1 MSAGVR
7 RSPSPRERQ
16 GVTQFL
22 GTIPAESD
30 STGDVGR
37 TIFEGLTSCLKA
49 AYLNDLRNGISTV
62 HILDRT
68 ENLQGQ
74 NFPLR
79 IILGAV
85 GQRIAQG
92 QGLEIDDLLQCGGK
106 HFSL

>member
-1 MSAGVR
+1 MTMLVPLNASGDPSMSAGVR

-37 TIFEGLTSCLKA
+37 TIFEGLTSCMKA

-62 HILDRT
+62 LILDLT
-68 ENLQGQ
+68 ENFQSRTSNSGS
-74 NFPLR
+74 F
-79 IILGAV
+79 
-85 GQRIAQG
+85 
-92 QGLEIDDLLQCGGK
+92 LEL
-106 HFSL
+106 